1 MAGFDAAS
9 FWVGLGLGLVNGIA
23 LVCFTRAWR
32 WAGLPPSSARRPYNV
47 NPPAPANIR
56 PEVAP
61 KAPPPTPA
69 KRHLTVELRQRPPR
83 GPDLGPELRR

>member
-9 FWVGLGLGLVNGIA
+9 FWARVGLVLGSGIA
-23 LVCFTRAWR
+23 LACLTRAWPG
-32 WAGLPPSSARRPYNV
+32 AGRPYNV

-61 KAPPPTPA
+61 KAPPPAPA
-69 KRHLTVELRQRPPR
+69 KRHHLTVELRQRPPR

>member
-23 LVCFTRAWR
+23 LACFTRAWR
-32 WAGLPPSSARRPYNV
+32 WAGRRQSGAGRPYNV

-56 PEVAP
+56 P
-61 KAPPPTPA
+61 
-69 KRHLTVELRQRPPR
+69 
-83 GPDLGPELRR
+83 